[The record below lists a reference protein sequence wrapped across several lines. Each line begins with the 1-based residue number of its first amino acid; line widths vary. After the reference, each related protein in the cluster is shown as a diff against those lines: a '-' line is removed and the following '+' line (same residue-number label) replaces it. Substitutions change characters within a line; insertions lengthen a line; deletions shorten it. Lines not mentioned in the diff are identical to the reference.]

1 MKENIMDEICTAL
14 SNKIYSCTREG
25 YGIFYEDELMELLP
39 DGERTRETLEAALK
53 KLVKG
58 GYLDVKYAK
67 GSAFCMAGVKLY
79 EPPPEELT
87 APVPAACTP
96 VADRRAYLVAFAVSF
111 LGGALGSF
119 LCGLI
124 FYVI

>member
-1 MKENIMDEICTAL
+1 MDEICTAL

-25 YGIFYEDELMELLP
+25 YGIFYEDELLDALP
-39 DGERTRETLEAALK
+39 EGDRTRETLEAALK
-53 KLVKG
+53 KLVNG

-67 GSAFCMAGVKLY
+67 GSAFCMSGLKPY
-79 EPPPEELT
+79 EALPEEI
-87 APVPAACTP
+87 APSRPAVEATP
-96 VADRRAYLVAFAVSF
+96 DLSKGLFALAFIISF

-124 FYVI
+124 FYAV